1 MFMNNRF
8 PIEFFQELVRRQ
20 MMRDEL
26 GDPEITLVDD
36 DETEDM
42 NSLDDTVPESTATLK
57 FF

>member
-8 PIEFFQELVRRQ
+8 PIEFFQELVRKQ

-26 GDPEITLVDD
+26 SDPEITLVDG

-42 NSLDDTVPESTATLK
+42 NSLDDTVPESTPTLK

>member
-8 PIEFFQELVRRQ
+8 PIEFFQELVRKQ

-26 GDPEITLVDD
+26 GDPEITLVDG

>member
-8 PIEFFQELVRRQ
+8 PIEFFQELVRKQ
-20 MMRDEL
+20 LMRDEL
-26 GDPEITLVDD
+26 SDPEITLVDG

>member
-8 PIEFFQELVRRQ
+8 PIEFFQELVRKQ

-26 GDPEITLVDD
+26 SDPEITLVDG

>member
-26 GDPEITLVDD
+26 GDPESTLGDD

>member
-8 PIEFFQELVRRQ
+8 PIEFFQELVKKQ

-26 GDPEITLVDD
+26 GDPEITLVDG

>member
-8 PIEFFQELVRRQ
+8 PIEFFQELVRKQ

-26 GDPEITLVDD
+26 SDPEITLVDV

>member
-8 PIEFFQELVRRQ
+8 PIEFFQELVRKQ

-26 GDPEITLVDD
+26 SDPEITLVYG

-42 NSLDDTVPESTATLK
+42 NSLDDTVPESTPTLK

>member
-8 PIEFFQELVRRQ
+8 PIEFFQELVRKQ